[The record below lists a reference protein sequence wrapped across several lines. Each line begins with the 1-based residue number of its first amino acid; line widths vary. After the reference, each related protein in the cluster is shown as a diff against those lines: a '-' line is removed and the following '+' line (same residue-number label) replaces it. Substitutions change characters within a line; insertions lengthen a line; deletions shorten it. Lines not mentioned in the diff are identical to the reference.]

1 MAPAPQ
7 WLTNDF
13 FKDIIKFAIDHEI
26 SISDDKIIDYISKK
40 RNHQIKSKTW
50 IVYVDVKITE
60 EPELKKIMC
69 KHMEKLLGVT
79 DDEVKK
85 LEEHNFEKLTDMV
98 NLFYDGFK
106 SPRLNPHHR
115 IMFSIANEKTMHQK
129 ELDYARDRKE
139 LPTFVPDRRKD
150 FDFNEPGA
158 VLLLQFCQRFGCVYD
173 YETYAV
179 FDKYHKYE
187 KHDYQLSRVTIIHVY
202 TNPMTK
208 QKIVKAISRNKTWGS
223 EIVQSSEDNV
233 KFSNRNSDNLLQRK
247 LDVLKLACNQKSD
260 ETTTLTLNEIV
271 QENTTDIQPQKKK
284 PRLIECLKKNT
295 IYSTSENIKGTGL
308 IKDYVLDPERDVEF
322 WLAKPGNTQLNQGED
337 GNYLYMS
344 NNSTFVIRHFDD
356 QQIPPEKLYHCDVK
370 QSELERGSY
379 VFDDC
384 KYDDENYKRVKFY
397 YRSKTLTPERLLL
410 FTFVG
415 LPPNDD
421 YRNYTADHIISNEKC
436 NNYIHIE
443 NGQVMLD
450 HEKTN
455 VRWASLVLQN
465 NNKSRNKAPEEYREP
480 EKKDYPLNLT
490 ETEEQQLRLHLP
502 DTTWQKIKKL
512 VPTYLQ
518 AVLKFLGK
526 RQLSESEENNL
537 LESLPSVLNFD
548 DIPRDIWK
556 DYIFEHVENLSLKE
570 DREKII
576 NYFQKKYTT
585 FKCKMQVVYLKMKAY
600 AANQPAATT

>member
-1 MAPAPQ
+1 M
-7 WLTNDF
+7 
-13 FKDIIKFAIDHEI
+13 
-26 SISDDKIIDYISKK
+26 
-40 RNHQIKSKTW
+40 
-50 IVYVDVKITE
+50 
-60 EPELKKIMC
+60 
-69 KHMEKLLGVT
+69 
-79 DDEVKK
+79 
-85 LEEHNFEKLTDMV
+85 
-98 NLFYDGFK
+98 
-106 SPRLNPHHR
+106 
-115 IMFSIANEKTMHQK
+115 
-129 ELDYARDRKE
+129 
-139 LPTFVPDRRKD
+139 
-150 FDFNEPGA
+150 
-158 VLLLQFCQRFGCVYD
+158 
-173 YETYAV
+173 
-179 FDKYHKYE
+179 
-187 KHDYQLSRVTIIHVY
+187 
-202 TNPMTK
+202 

-233 KFSNRNSDNLLQRK
+233 KFSNSKSDNLLLRK

-260 ETTTLTLNEIV
+260 EFTTLTVNEIV
-271 QENTTDIQPQKKK
+271 QENTPDIQPQKK
-284 PRLIECLKKNT
+284 PRLIACLKKNT
-295 IYSTSENIKGTGL
+295 RYSTSENINGTGL

-322 WLAKPGNTQLNQGED
+322 WFVKPGNTQLQQGKD

-370 QSELERGSY
+370 QSEIKRGSC

-384 KYDDENYKRVKFY
+384 KYDDENCKRVKFY
-397 YRSKTLTPERLLL
+397 YQSKTLTPERLLL

-415 LPPNDD
+415 LPPDHD

-455 VRWASLVLQN
+455 VRWASLFRQN
-465 NNKSRNKAPEEYREP
+465 NNKSRNKAPEEFREP

-502 DTTWQKIKKL
+502 DTTWEKIKKL

-526 RQLSESEENNL
+526 LPGRQVIQLSESEENNL
-537 LESLPSVLNFD
+537 LESLPCVLNFD
-548 DIPRDIWK
+548 DIPPDIWK
-556 DYIFEHVENLSLKE
+556 YYIFEHVENLSLKE

-600 AANQPAATT
+600 AANQPV